1 MNCINNVHRLDHIA
15 HSVLVSSIYR
25 NMPSITEA
33 VQEESISRNSTHS
46 MFTTMKSLLDFLKLC
61 REKDIKKK
69 GGGRRKVKLFFSFVI
84 YGESFERYR
93 IHGV

>member
-1 MNCINNVHRLDHIA
+1 
-15 HSVLVSSIYR
+15 
-25 NMPSITEA
+25 MPSITEA

-61 REKDIKKK
+61 REKDIKKMR
-69 GGGRRKVKLFFSFVI
+69 GGRRKVKLFFSFVI
-84 YGESFERYR
+84 YDESFERYR